1 MMTMRILTVNA
12 RVLLAVLEHP
22 EMTQKE
28 IADNLGMRYQHVW
41 RSLDRLVKE
50 GILIKTRKSRR
61 TIFHAAE
68 GFSEL
73 EDIQRLKTCLMATNV
88 L

>member
-1 MMTMRILTVNA
+1 MTRMRILTVNA

-28 IADNLGMRYQHVW
+28 IADVLGMRYQHVW

-50 GILIKTRKSRR
+50 GILTKTRHSRR

-68 GFSEL
+68 GFANL
-73 EDIQRLKTCLMATNV
+73 DDIKRLKACLLATNV